1 MNILLFGPPGAG
13 KGTQAKLICK
23 KFSLDHVSTGD
34 ILRNEISKG
43 SKLGVT
49 AKQIIDS
56 GHLVS
61 DEIIIDIIKIRLS
74 EIKKNKASFLLDG
87 FPRSINQ
94 ANLLSSIMEELDIKL
109 NAAILI
115 DVEQPVLINRIINR
129 KNTEGREDDSEEV
142 LASRLKVYYDQTAP
156 LIQFYKD
163 LNLLKWVNGVGEI
176 SEINQQINSIVE
188 KLNA

>member
-23 KFSLDHVSTGD
+23 KFNLDHVSTGA

-74 EIKKNKASFLLDG
+74 EIKKNNTSFLLDG

-94 ANLLSSIMEELDIKL
+94 ANLLSSNMEELDIKL
-109 NAAILI
+109 NAVILI
-115 DVEQPVLINRIINR
+115 DVEEFVLLKRNINR
-129 KNTEGREDDSEEV
+129 KNNEVIEDDRVEV
-142 LASRLKVYYDQTAP
+142 LASLAQVD
-156 LIQFYKD
+156 
-163 LNLLKWVNGVGEI
+163 
-176 SEINQQINSIVE
+176 
-188 KLNA
+188 

>member
-1 MNILLFGPPGAG
+1 MNIILFGPPGAG
-13 KGTQAKLICK
+13 KGTQAKLVCE
-23 KFSLDHVSTGD
+23 KFDLVHISTGD

-43 SKLGVT
+43 SNIGLA
-49 AKQIIDS
+49 AKKVIDS
-56 GHLVS
+56 GYLVS
-61 DEIIIDIIKIRLS
+61 DEIIMDIIKISLS
-74 EIKKNKASFLLDG
+74 EIKKSNKNFLLDG

-94 ANLLSSIMEELDIKL
+94 ANLLSKVMSELEISL

-115 DVEQPVLINRIINR
+115 DVEQPVLINRILNR
-129 KNTEGREDDSEEV
+129 KSSEGRVDDSEEV

-176 SEINQQINSIVE
+176 NDINQQINSIME
-188 KLNA
+188 QL

>member
-1 MNILLFGPPGAG
+1 MNILLLGPPGAG
-13 KGTQAKLICK
+13 KGTQAKLICN
-23 KFSLDHVSTGD
+23 KFSLNHVSTGD
-34 ILRNEISKG
+34 ILRNEILTG
-43 SKLGVT
+43 SKLGIT
-49 AKQIIDS
+49 AKEIIDS

-61 DEIIIDIIKIRLS
+61 DEIMIDIIKISLS
-74 EIKKNKASFLLDG
+74 EIRKNNTSFLLDG

-94 ANLLSSIMEELDIKL
+94 ANLLSSIMMELDIKL

-129 KNTEGREDDSEEV
+129 KNTEGREDDSEEI

-176 SEINQQINSIVE
+176 SEINQQINSIIE
-188 KLNA
+188 QL

>member
-1 MNILLFGPPGAG
+1 MNIILFGPPGAG
-13 KGTQAKLICK
+13 KGTQAKLVCN
-23 KFSLDHVSTGD
+23 KFELDHISTGD
-34 ILRNEISKG
+34 ILRNEISKS
-43 SKLGVT
+43 SKLGLA
-49 AKQIIDS
+49 AKEIIDS
-56 GHLVS
+56 GYLVS

-74 EIKKNKASFLLDG
+74 ENKKNNTNFLLDG

-94 ANLLSSIMEELDIKL
+94 ANLLSKIMSELEINL

-115 DVEQPVLINRIINR
+115 DVEQPVLINRILNR
-129 KNTEGREDDSEEV
+129 KNTEGRIDDSEEV

-176 SEINQQINSIVE
+176 NDINQQINSIME
-188 KLNA
+188 QL

>member
-1 MNILLFGPPGAG
+1 MNIILFGPPGAG
-13 KGTQAKLICK
+13 KGTQAKLVCN
-23 KFSLDHVSTGD
+23 KFELDHISTGD
-34 ILRNEISKG
+34 ILRNEISKS
-43 SKLGVT
+43 SKLGLA
-49 AKQIIDS
+49 AKEIIDS
-56 GHLVS
+56 GYLVS

-74 EIKKNKASFLLDG
+74 ENKKNNTNFLLDG

-94 ANLLSSIMEELDIKL
+94 ANLLSKIMSELEIDL

-115 DVEQPVLINRIINR
+115 DVEQPVLINRILNR
-129 KNTEGREDDSEEV
+129 KNTEGRIDDSEEV

-176 SEINQQINSIVE
+176 NDINQQINSIME
-188 KLNA
+188 QL

>member
-1 MNILLFGPPGAG
+1 MNIILFGPPGAG

-23 KFSLDHVSTGD
+23 KYKLDHISTGD

-43 SKLGVT
+43 SELGLA
-49 AKQIIDS
+49 AKKIMDS
-56 GHLVS
+56 GNLVS
-61 DEIIIDIIKIRLS
+61 DEIIIDIIKVRLS
-74 EIKKNKASFLLDG
+74 ENKKSNIDFLLDG

-94 ANLLSSIMEELDIKL
+94 ANLLSKIMNELEISL
-109 NAAILI
+109 HSAILI
-115 DVEQPVLINRIINR
+115 DVEQSMLINRILNR
-129 KNTEGREDDSEEV
+129 KNTEGRDDDSEEV

-176 SEINQQINSIVE
+176 NDINQQINSIME
-188 KLNA
+188 QL